1 MITFQHCLFVIIQ
14 RLPTMG
20 LFRFCSHL
28 LTPIWLDCSQ
38 KVIKSNQINCK
49 TFTWKHFNEN
59 IVYALR
65 YLISNVFFL
74 RLYPLLV
81 RSRLLKWSNVSKT
94 GGFCKSACVWWPWKW
109 SVGKAWCLKLRT
121 AWPTSTLARSSP
133 QHLRT
138 RESESENVTSFL
150 SPSGSGSGTL
160 TLGNNWHI

>member
-1 MITFQHCLFVIIQ
+1 MFVCDNSKASHHGTVKVLLSLVDTNLI
-14 RLPTMG
+14 RLLSKG
-20 LFRFCSHL
+20 N
-28 LTPIWLDCSQ
+28 Q
-38 KVIKSNQINCK
+38 IKSNQINCK

-138 RESESENVTSFL
+138 RESESGNVTSFL
-150 SPSGSGSGTL
+150 SPSGSGSGSL
-160 TLGNNWHI
+160 TLGNNWKI